1 MAYRQ
6 PGVRLTQEFSNLA
19 PALALFSLPNVNV
32 GPAFQVLADDVVG
45 SYAGLS
51 VSVSYLGKIAGAIV
65 DARLPN
71 PSDLLD
77 YPVIP
82 SLKNLTVVWKA
93 SAATGSVAV
102 ADLRKLTD
110 SVSGAFAS
118 VQTGDKI
125 VVTAPLGVAGTYS
138 VTEKVDN
145 ENIKFDVPFASA
157 QATVTYSITRAV
169 AGPVVIPADTVG
181 MLIDPNQVTIPAAL
195 TYLDPV
201 SLTTKVILSAQ
212 ISLKYRALRTEYSTY
227 LKEYKSVSELQADFG
242 IDQIVP
248 ENVVV
253 YAAYLAL
260 QNSVTATNILELG
273 QEYLTLNDEVLAHQ
287 KALDILK
294 ITKMYAINLLTQ
306 VPVIHA
312 NYKSHVNGMSTA
324 DKKKWRVVVSNRT
337 IKTVLMVAD
346 TQTTSAGSSIIVAPA
361 TDGVVLIADLDKVS
375 TVVANGF
382 SDVKVGDKMVVTGG
396 TNAVAGTVEVIAKIS
411 SVKVQLSAPVASGS
425 SSNIAYSVDRL
436 DGMSPDGSEINFQA
450 GAFITS
456 GASTGMFVKVL
467 SGSTGTPIGR
477 FKIASVVSQTRMT
490 LFPVA
495 GPVAGTSTFSAVSFQ
510 IDRDMTKAEQAAFI
524 KTYSQSLGSRR
535 VVMVWPDV
543 CKVLVSNAAKKV
555 PGFFLGSSVAA
566 LTTGLPTQQG
576 FTNLGVS
583 GFVGVEHSSIYFD
596 DDQMNDIADGG
607 TMIFAQEILD
617 ESQVYIRHQ
626 LTTDRSSI
634 KFQEYSVTK
643 NVDFI
648 SYFIVQQSGKYIG
661 QYNIYEGLFD
671 DLRLN
676 AQSIISFLK
685 DNTRVPKFG
694 GVITKGSLSDLRAD
708 PTQIDTV
715 LQVYS
720 MTIPIPLNNLD
731 IRLIV

>member
-6 PGVRLTQEFSNLA
+6 PGVRLTQEFTNLA
-19 PALALFSLPNVNV
+19 PALALFSLPNIHV
-32 GPAFQVLADDVVG
+32 GPAFQVLPDDVVG
-45 SYAGLS
+45 NYSGAL

-65 DARLPN
+65 DVRPPN
-71 PSDLLD
+71 PLDLLD

-82 SLKNLTVVWKA
+82 SFKNLTVTWKA
-93 SAATGSVAV
+93 SAATGSVG
-102 ADLRKLTD
+102 ADLQVLTD
-110 SVSGAFAS
+110 SALGAFS
-118 VQTGDKI
+118 TVQATDKI
-125 VVTAPLGVAGTYS
+125 VVTAPLGVAGTYTVIS
-138 VTEKVDN
+138 KVDN
-145 ENIKFDVPFASA
+145 QNIRFDIPFPAAEPS
-157 QATVTYSITRAV
+157 VTYSITRAV
-169 AGPVVIPADTVG
+169 AGPVVIPASTTGLV
-181 MLIDPNQVTIPAAL
+181 IDADQVTIPAAL

-201 SLTTKVILSAQ
+201 SLTTKPILSAE
-212 ISLKYRALRTEYSTY
+212 ISLKYRALRTEYSSFV
-227 LKEYKSVSELQADFG
+227 KSYADVASLQADFG

-248 ENVVV
+248 QNTVV

-273 QEYLTLNDEVLAHQ
+273 QEYLTIPDEVLAHQ

-294 ITKMYAINLLTQ
+294 TTKMYAINLLTQ
-306 VPVIHA
+306 SPVVHT
-312 NYKSHVNGMSTA
+312 NYSAHVTNMSTP
-324 DKKKWRVVVSNRT
+324 DLKKWRVVVANRA
-337 IKTVLMVAD
+337 IKTVQLVVD
-346 TQTTSAGSSIIVAPA
+346 TQTTAAGFSTIFAAA
-361 TDGVVLIADLDKVS
+361 TDGVIVTPDLDKLS
-375 TVVANGF
+375 TVIANGF
-382 SDVKVGDKMVVTGG
+382 ANVKVGDEMVVTGG
-396 TNAVAGTVEVIAKIS
+396 TNAVAGTFEVIAKIS
-411 SVKVQLSAPVASGS
+411 STQVQLDAPVATGAST
-425 SSNIAYSVDRL
+425 NIAYSIKRL
-436 DGMSPDGSEINFQA
+436 DGLSPDGTELNFQ
-450 GAFITS
+450 GATFITS
-456 GASTGMFVKVL
+456 GVTTGMYVKTI
-467 SGSTGTPIGR
+467 SGTVGTPLGR
-477 FKIASVVSQTRMT
+477 FKVASVLSQTRLT
-490 LFPVA
+490 LSPA
-495 GPVAGTSTFSAVSFQ
+495 AAPVAGTSTFTGVAFQ
-510 IDRDMTKAEQAAFI
+510 IDRDMTKTEQAAFI
-524 KTYSQSLGSRR
+524 KTYSQSLGNRR

-543 CKVLVSNAAKKV
+543 CKVLVNNVPSRV
-555 PGFFLGSSVAA
+555 PGFFLGSSVVA

-596 DDQMNDIADGG
+596 DAQMNDIADGG
-607 TMIFAQEILD
+607 TMIFAQEVLD
-617 ESQVYIRHQ
+617 ETQVYIRHQ

-648 SYFIVQQSGKYIG
+648 SYFIVGQSGKYIG

-676 AQSIISFLK
+676 AQSIITFLK

-694 GVITKGSLSDLRAD
+694 GVILAGSLSSLKSD